1 MLITPLLNAIEYFY
15 NINNKSDNDHTNS
28 IRENIILYVL
38 NREKVELGSYMK
50 HATYGQKWT
59 IFINS
64 INQVLNS
71 ILDEFEQKLENKIY
85 EYDIINIGG
94 RKNNDFTIRVYQN
107 DKKIEEIKLEFKNNS
122 DQIEKLPEICQLYEN
137 TEYVS
142 YNSMSVKVKSSEKV
156 VSSEKIT
163 SYNEYYYHNIIPIIR
178 KQFPILPEITFES
191 YKKDVQKAGT
201 SKNRDKYPFF
211 KKLDEIRNTNI
222 DYFDRTFV
230 DKSINDWLNI
240 ICPDKICALDIKLL
254 SNKLKQM
261 TSKIF
266 LMWKCDLKNINNSKF
281 HIEKINNKDMD
292 NIKFNSL
299 KGGKNGKNTIILN
312 DCNNE
317 YHCLLRWKNHNG
329 IQGTAWQIKL
339 KKVLI

>member
-1 MLITPLLNAIEYFY
+1 MLITPLQNAIEYFY
-15 NINNKSDNDHTNS
+15 NINNKCDNDHTNS

-38 NREKVELGSYMK
+38 NREKVELDAYMK
-50 HATYGQKWT
+50 HDIYGQKWT

-64 INQVLNS
+64 LNKVLSN
-71 ILDEFEQKLENKIY
+71 ILEEFEKKLENKIY
-85 EYDIINIGG
+85 EYDVINIGG
-94 RKNNDFTIRVYQN
+94 RKNNDFTIRIYQN

-142 YNSMSVKVKSSEKV
+142 YNSSKKETSSEKV
-156 VSSEKIT
+156 VS
-163 SYNEYYYHNIIPIIR
+163 YYEYYYHNILPKIR
-178 KQFPILPEITFES
+178 ERFPTLLLPEITFES

-230 DKSINDWLNI
+230 DTSINDWLNI
-240 ICPDKICALDIKLL
+240 ICLDNTCALDIKLL
-254 SNKLKQM
+254 SIKLKQM

-266 LMWKCDLKNINNSKF
+266 LMWKYDLKNINNSKF
-281 HIEKINNKDMD
+281 YIEKINNTDMD

-312 DCNNE
+312 DCQNE

-339 KKVLI
+339 KKYNTLKN